1 MARNRL
7 QLDERAVFSAGNV
20 EIFEFSPLEENPFIN
35 NLGVAFIEISNDI
48 STDDN
53 LVIAITG
60 CIPNIFSCKSRSLS
74 RIFVPVTTH
83 AGLIRYEV

>member
-35 NLGVAFIEISNDI
+35 NLGVAFIEISNVI

-53 LVIAITG
+53 LVVVITG
-60 CIPNIFSCKSRSLS
+60 YTYS
-74 RIFVPVTTH
+74 RIFFPARVVVSVESLSQLRRT
-83 AGLIRYEV
+83 LV

>member
-35 NLGVAFIEISNDI
+35 NLGVAFIEISNVI

-53 LVIAITG
+53 LVVVITG
-60 CIPNIFSCKSRSLS
+60 CTYS
-74 RIFVPVTTH
+74 RIFFPARVVVSVESLSQLRRT
-83 AGLIRYEV
+83 LV

>member
-7 QLDERAVFSAGNV
+7 QLDEKAVFSAGNV

-35 NLGVAFIEISNDI
+35 NLGVAFIEISNVI

-53 LVIAITG
+53 LVVAITG
-60 CIPNIFSCKSRSLS
+60 CTYS
-74 RIFVPVTTH
+74 RIFFPARVVVSVESLSQLRRT
-83 AGLIRYEV
+83 LV

>member
-35 NLGVAFIEISNDI
+35 NLGVAFIEISNVI

-53 LVIAITG
+53 LVVAITG
-60 CIPNIFSCKSRSLS
+60 YTYS
-74 RIFVPVTTH
+74 RIFFPARVVVSVESLSQLRRT
-83 AGLIRYEV
+83 LV

>member
-7 QLDERAVFSAGNV
+7 QLDERTVFSAGNV

-35 NLGVAFIEISNDI
+35 NLGVAFIEISNVI

-53 LVIAITG
+53 LVVAITG
-60 CIPNIFSCKSRSLS
+60 YTYS
-74 RIFVPVTTH
+74 RIFFPARVVVSVESLSQLRRT
-83 AGLIRYEV
+83 LV

>member
-7 QLDERAVFSAGNV
+7 QLDERTVFSAGNV

-35 NLGVAFIEISNDI
+35 NLGVAFIEISNVI

-53 LVIAITG
+53 LVVVITG
-60 CIPNIFSCKSRSLS
+60 YTYS
-74 RIFVPVTTH
+74 RIFFPARVVVSVESLSQLRRT
-83 AGLIRYEV
+83 LV

>member
-35 NLGVAFIEISNDI
+35 NLGVAFIEISVRMLFQPMII
-48 STDDN
+48 SS
-53 LVIAITG
+53 LQSRGVR
-60 CIPNIFSCKSRSLS
+60 IPEYFFPQES
-74 RIFVPVTTH
+74 
-83 AGLIRYEV
+83 